1 MRKKESITTTKTI
14 FKIDPLVLIF
24 GLISILIGAYK
35 DFIIVFTLI
44 TIHELGHVLSSLFF
58 HIKVDK
64 ITLYPLGGIS
74 KLDMDINTNPIKE
87 SIILGMG
94 PIFQFLAYFLSCYIL
109 KEKELVREYHI
120 GILLFNLLPIY
131 PLDGGKLVNLGMNV
145 FFPYRISFKLSIWIS
160 YGVTILLLFLNQK
173 LSINMILIYIV
184 LLFLIRK
191 EDLKQKLYF
200 HKFLLERLLKNY
212 TFSKTIKIRNP
223 KNFYRYRKNQIM
235 IKNKVLEE
243 KEYLLKKYENFDKN
257 Y

>member
-64 ITLYPLGGIS
+64 I
-74 KLDMDINTNPIKE
+74 
-87 SIILGMG
+87 ILGMG
-94 PIFQFLAYFLSCYIL
+94 PIFQFLAYFLLCYIL